1 MYYHHRGHLTSRLLT
16 SKYNAHGVRV
26 YIPLKGQ
33 KDGRAWIKPI
43 VINTFAPAIRYP
55 LLMSFDKTV
64 FIPFTFWTAQY
75 IITTPFSLE
84 QLKLYAR
91 RAAATN
97 EVLNEIVSDISPVYL
112 AQADPAI
119 LALYNA
125 NKSNDDADYN
135 ARLAF
140 ALGMGKRVT
149 PTKIIKPGIRPP
161 RHL

>member
-1 MYYHHRGHLTSRLLT
+1 MYYHHRGHLTSRLLP

-84 QLKLYAR
+84 LLKLYAR

-97 EVLNEIVSDISPVYL
+97 EVLHEIIAPVDL
-112 AQADPAI
+112 DHNDPAI

-125 NKSNDDADYN
+125 NKSKDDADYN

-140 ALGMGKRVT
+140 ALGMGKRI
-149 PTKIIKPGIRPP
+149 PPKIIKR
-161 RHL
+161 

>member
-1 MYYHHRGHLTSRLLT
+1 MYYHHRGHLTSRLLP

-112 AQADPAI
+112 AQHDPAI
-119 LALYNA
+119 LDLYNA
-125 NKSNDDADYN
+125 NKSKHDADYN

-140 ALGMGKRVT
+140 ALGMGKRAT
-149 PTKIIKPGIRPP
+149 ATQIIKPIIRPT
-161 RHL
+161 RDL